1 MKGQF
6 FIVIGPTG
14 SGKST
19 LMKHV
24 ISMYPDLCLPYSY
37 TTRAPRSEAIENK
50 HYKFISTE
58 EFKSRVERGEFLEWA
73 EYGGK
78 YYGTLKEE
86 VEAALAEGKV
96 LLKEM
101 EVQGARQTK
110 GVLSG
115 DHMTMVFIDGGSW
128 EELEARIR
136 ARAPMTDEEVLLRK
150 RHFEDEMTFKAEA
163 DVVIQNHAGEG
174 EAAKETF
181 AEMIGRA
188 LNAGE

>member
-24 ISMYPDLCLPYSY
+24 ISKYPELCLPYSY
-37 TTRAPRSEAIENK
+37 TTRTPRSEAIENT
-50 HYKFISTE
+50 HYKFITTE
-58 EFKSRVERGEFLEWA
+58 EFKARVENNEFLEWA

-86 VEAALAEGKV
+86 VLTALSEGKV

-101 EVQGARQTK
+101 EVQGARQAK
-110 GVLSG
+110 GILAP
-115 DHMTMVFIDGGSW
+115 DQLTMVFVNAGSW
-128 EELEARIR
+128 EEMEQRIR

-150 RHFEDEMTFKAEA
+150 RHFEDEMTFRDEA
-163 DVVIQNHAGEG
+163 DVVVENHEGEGESAKEAFAELIGNALHAGE
-174 EAAKETF
+174 
-181 AEMIGRA
+181 
-188 LNAGE
+188 